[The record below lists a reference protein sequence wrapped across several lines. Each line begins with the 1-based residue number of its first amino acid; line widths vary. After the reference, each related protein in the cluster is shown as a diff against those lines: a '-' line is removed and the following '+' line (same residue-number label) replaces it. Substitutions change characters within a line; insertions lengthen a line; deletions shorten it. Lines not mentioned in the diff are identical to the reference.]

1 MTSMLTWIVLQVP
14 LALFPATTPPTCK
27 LEVLSPTALEERA
40 LQDFDRRVHWYVR
53 LHRRL
58 ERTLPPEHLFGDL
71 EDMPIAVDALHAALL
86 DARPNA
92 RAGEFFTPG
101 VAEVLSARLE
111 RVADGGR
118 PSEEAYPLYLGFTHR
133 VPLPQVN
140 GRIPAGRYTRLWPGL
155 LAALPALPQELEY
168 RVVGSALVL
177 VDVHA
182 DLVLDVL
189 KDALPPAHLDLTMN
203 SAAPQNGF

>member
-1 MTSMLTWIVLQVP
+1 MTSMLASIVFQVP
-14 LALFPATTPPTCK
+14 LALFPATTPPTCQ
-27 LEVLSPTALEERA
+27 LEILSPTALEERA

-58 ERTLPPEHLFGDL
+58 ERSLPPEHLFGDL
-71 EDMPIAVDALHAALL
+71 EDMPIAVDALHVAMV
-86 DARPNA
+86 DARPHA
-92 RAGEFFTPG
+92 RAGGFFTPG
-101 VAEVLSARLE
+101 VAEVLIARLE
-111 RVADGGR
+111 RVAGGGL
-118 PSEEAYPLYLGFTHR
+118 PSEGVAPLYLGFTHR

-140 GRIPAGRYTRLWPGL
+140 ARIPAGRNTRPGPAL

-168 RVVGSALVL
+168 RIVGLALVL

-189 KDALPPAHLDLTMN
+189 KDALPPPHHDLTMN
-203 SAAPQNGF
+203 VAVPQNGF

>member
-14 LALFPATTPPTCK
+14 LALFPASIPPTCQ
-27 LEVLSPTALEERA
+27 LDVLAPTALEERA

-58 ERTLPPEHLFGDL
+58 ERDLPPEHLFGDL
-71 EDMPIAVDALHAALL
+71 EDMPIAVDALHAAMV

-92 RAGEFFTPG
+92 RTGGFFTPG
-101 VAEVLSARLE
+101 VADVLIARLE
-111 RVADGGR
+111 RVAGGGR
-118 PSEEAYPLYLGFTHR
+118 PSEPVSPLYLGFTHR
-133 VPLPQVN
+133 VPVPQVN
-140 GRIPAGRYTRLWPGL
+140 GRAPAGRYTRLWPAL
-155 LAALPALPQELEY
+155 LAELPALPEELEY

-189 KDALPPAHLDLTMN
+189 KDALPPAHHDLTMKV
-203 SAAPQNGF
+203 AVPQNSF

>member
-1 MTSMLTWIVLQVP
+1 MLAAIVFQVP
-14 LALFPATTPPTCK
+14 LALFPGFTPVPCQ

-58 ERTLPPEHLFGDL
+58 ERSLPPEHLFGDV
-71 EDMPIAVDALHAALL
+71 EDMPIAVNTLHAAMI

-92 RAGEFFTPG
+92 GAGGFFTPG
-101 VAEVLSARLE
+101 VAEVLIARLDL
-111 RVADGGR
+111 VAAGGFPPETVR
-118 PSEEAYPLYLGFTHR
+118 PAYLGFTHR
-133 VPLPQVN
+133 APLPQVN
-140 GRIPAGRYTRLWPGL
+140 DRAPAGRNTRPWPAL
-155 LAALPALPQELEY
+155 LAALPPLPQELEY
-168 RVVGSALVL
+168 RVVGLALVL

-189 KDALPPAHLDLTMN
+189 KDALPPPHQDL
-203 SAAPQNGF
+203 SLNGSVPRNVF

>member
-1 MTSMLTWIVLQVP
+1 MLASIVLQVP
-14 LALFPATTPPTCK
+14 LALFPASTPPTCQ

-58 ERTLPPEHLFGDL
+58 ERSLPPEHLFGDL
-71 EDMPIAVDALHAALL
+71 EDMPIAVDALHAAMV

-92 RAGEFFTPG
+92 RPGEFFTPG
-101 VAEVLSARLE
+101 VAEVLIARLE
-111 RVADGGR
+111 RVAGEGG
-118 PSEEAYPLYLGFTHR
+118 PSEEVGPLYLGFTHR

-140 GRIPAGRYTRLWPGL
+140 DRIPGGRNARPGPAL
-155 LAALPALPQELEY
+155 LAVLPALPQELEY
-168 RVVGSALVL
+168 RVVGSTLLL

-189 KDALPPAHLDLTMN
+189 KEARPPLHHDLTMN
-203 SAAPQNGF
+203 LAVPRDSF

>member
-1 MTSMLTWIVLQVP
+1 MTSMLASIVLQVP
-14 LALFPATTPPTCK
+14 LALFLGSTPATCQ
-27 LEVLSPTALEERA
+27 LEILSPIALEERA
-40 LQDFDRRVHWYVR
+40 LQDFDRRVQWYVR

-58 ERTLPPEHLFGDL
+58 ERSLPPEHLFGDL
-71 EDMPIAVDALHAALL
+71 EDMPIALDELHAAMI

-92 RAGEFFTPG
+92 RAGGFFTPG
-101 VAEVLSARLE
+101 IAELLIARLDRVAGSGLPSE
-111 RVADGGR
+111 RVTA
-118 PSEEAYPLYLGFTHR
+118 LYLGFTHR
-133 VPLPQVN
+133 VPVPQVN
-140 GRIPAGRYTRLWPGL
+140 ARIPAGRNTRPWPAL

-189 KDALPPAHLDLTMN
+189 TDALPPPHHDLT
-203 SAAPQNGF
+203 